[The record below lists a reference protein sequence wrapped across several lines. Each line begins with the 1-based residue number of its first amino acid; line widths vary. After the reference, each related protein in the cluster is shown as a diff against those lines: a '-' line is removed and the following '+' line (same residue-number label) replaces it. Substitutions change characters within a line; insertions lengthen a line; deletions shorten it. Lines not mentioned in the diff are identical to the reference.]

1 MLEKVK
7 KYIESNQIITKGDS
21 IIVGISGGADSV
33 CLFFVLLE
41 LRESYNLKLYPVH
54 VNHNLRGEDA
64 KADQAYVE
72 KLCQGAGISC
82 VVVDADV
89 KVEAIR
95 RGRSLEETGRDIRQ
109 EAFAREAMKI
119 QEQRKMDGVLEGNV
133 KIATAHHMNDNVE
146 TMLMNL
152 VRGTGISGL
161 TGIAPTRD
169 DRIRPL
175 LCVGREEIEKYL
187 EEKNTS
193 YCIDK
198 TNHENIYIRNVIRN
212 RVIPILEDGVNE
224 RAVPHMQAA
233 IDELTKIET
242 YLKEQVDQA
251 FASCVSMT
259 NDDCELNKRE
269 MSPYPLILQERV
281 IKRALEEVAKQQ
293 RDISRIHIEQV
304 VELLD
309 KQVGREVHLPYGL
322 IGKRTYDGIQIR
334 KGESKNQ
341 QNRNNPRIITRVLDI
356 CEFRRNYQEMQ
367 EDPYTK
373 YFDYDIISDVP
384 RLRTRQVGDQI
395 VINGNGNKQKLKK
408 YYITNKIPQDLRE
421 EIPVVAVGNEIL
433 WVVGYRTS
441 NGYEITEKTKQILEI
456 QYDGGNHGRN
466 N

>member
-41 LRESYNLKLYPVH
+41 LRELYNLKLYPVH

-64 KADQAYVE
+64 KADQEYVE
-72 KLCQGAGISC
+72 KLCQGIGISC
-82 VVVDADV
+82 AVIDADV

-109 EAFAREAMKI
+109 EAFSREAMKI
-119 QEQRKMDGVLEGNV
+119 QEQRKRDGVLEGNI

-152 VRGTGISGL
+152 ARGTGISGL

-198 TNHENIYIRNVIRN
+198 TNHENIYIRNIIRN
-212 RVIPILEDGVNE
+212 RVIQILEDGVNE

-251 FASCVSMT
+251 YASCVSMT
-259 NDDCELNKRE
+259 NGACELNKRE

-281 IKRALEEVAKQQ
+281 VKRAMEEVAKQQ

-322 IGKRTYDGIQIR
+322 IGKRTYDGVQIR
-334 KGESKNQ
+334 KGESKNP
-341 QNRNNPRIITRVLDI
+341 QNRNKPRISTRVLDI

-367 EDPYTK
+367 GDPYTK

-384 RLRTRQVGDQI
+384 RLRTRQAGDQI

-441 NGYEITEKTKQILEI
+441 NGYEVTEKTKQILEI